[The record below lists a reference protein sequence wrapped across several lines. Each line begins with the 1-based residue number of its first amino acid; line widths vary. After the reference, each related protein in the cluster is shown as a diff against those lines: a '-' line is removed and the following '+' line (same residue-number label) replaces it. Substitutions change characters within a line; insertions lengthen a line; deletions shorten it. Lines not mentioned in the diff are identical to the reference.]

1 MSFYNHA
8 VFEVGPTRVN
18 PVQDSNGWR
27 ERASIEACYTNRAAG
42 CVCASPGPY
51 RWDAELKIAFFTF
64 ACMCETID
72 TKPSDYLRTE
82 MVEEETPEP
91 VQPPPRRKGKVPK
104 DFGKEILTAGEMQR
118 QALRPWKGI
127 QAAGIVINA
136 NQTKPPVLPSFEVPN
151 GKQTPALSCARTGTP
166 CFEQVEIERQK
177 RQRAEE
183 EVERLRAELRACRS
197 CASSA
202 SSKSGSRPPS
212 RQSAIGTPRKAT
224 PQCRTS
230 RARKLAAL
238 QSPSQ
243 CDAVVCD

>member
-51 RWDAELKIAFFTF
+51 RW
-64 ACMCETID
+64 
-72 TKPSDYLRTE
+72 
-82 MVEEETPEP
+82 EETPEP

-212 RQSAIGTPRKAT
+212 RQSQLRNVEHRGLGNWRLCNLRANVMPWYVIDTMEQVSLHVHRKGSKECFADV
-224 PQCRTS
+224 
-230 RARKLAAL
+230 ARVLR
-238 QSPSQ
+238 SNCHSF
-243 CDAVVCD
+243 

>member
-51 RWDAELKIAFFTF
+51 RW
-64 ACMCETID
+64 
-72 TKPSDYLRTE
+72 
-82 MVEEETPEP
+82 EETPEP

-212 RQSAIGTPRKAT
+212 RQSQLRNVVARNIAGSETGGFAISEPM
-224 PQCRTS
+224 
-230 RARKLAAL
+230 
-238 QSPSQ
+238 
-243 CDAVVCD
+243 